1 MRYKTVRKVNPSR
14 ITSDEEKVRMLRTL
28 YILLYNGEESII
40 PLSVELF
47 HVLGEIL
54 EGIPAEELEL
64 IRIDRAAFLEE
75 LQDL

>member
-1 MRYKTVRKVNPSR
+1 
-14 ITSDEEKVRMLRTL
+14 MLRAL

-47 HVLGEIL
+47 HVIGEIL

-64 IRIDRAAFLEE
+64 IRVNKAAFLEE
-75 LQDL
+75 LQAL